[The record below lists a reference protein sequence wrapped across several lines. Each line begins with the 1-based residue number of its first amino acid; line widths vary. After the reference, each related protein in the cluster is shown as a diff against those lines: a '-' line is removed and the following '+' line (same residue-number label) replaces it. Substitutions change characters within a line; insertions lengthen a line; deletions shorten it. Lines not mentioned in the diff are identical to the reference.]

1 MCVGIFFKAVLMML
15 LIPEDFLI
23 FTIMYSFEKKIDRHL
38 VYKDSLIPCITVVC
52 IL

>member
-15 LIPEDFLI
+15 LI
-23 FTIMYSFEKKIDRHL
+23 FTIMYSFEKKVDLHL

-52 IL
+52 ILR